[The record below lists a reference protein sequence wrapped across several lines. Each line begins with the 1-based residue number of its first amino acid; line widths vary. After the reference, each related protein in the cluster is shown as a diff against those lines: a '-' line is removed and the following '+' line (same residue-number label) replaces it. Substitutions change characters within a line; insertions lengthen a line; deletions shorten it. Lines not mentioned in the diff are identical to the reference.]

1 MAIRLNSTPAED
13 GYRMPGE
20 FESHDCCWIIWP
32 ERTDNWRL
40 GAKPAEKAFI
50 EVAEA
55 ISKFEPVTMCVSGK
69 QFINARNKLPAKI
82 RVIEVSNNDSW
93 VRDSG
98 PTFLINDKGGLRL
111 VDWDFNAWGGLDEG
125 LYFPWDQDD
134 LIPRKIAELTGA
146 ERYKA
151 PLVMEGGS
159 IHTDG
164 EGTLLATEECL
175 LNPNRNPNLSKQQ
188 IEDYLKKYLSVE
200 KIIWLPKG
208 CYNDET
214 NGHVDNICCFVK
226 PGVVLLLWTEDKNDP
241 QYEISSEA
249 LKILESSTDAR
260 GRNLEVH
267 TIGMPKPVLITAD
280 ECWGVDSVDGTIPRK
295 EGDRLAASY
304 VNFYIANGGI
314 VAPIFG
320 DPADEPAIEKLKQL
334 FPDREVVGIYARE
347 ILLGGG
353 NIHCITQQQPRA

>member
-1 MAIRLNSTPAED
+1 MTIKLNSTPAED
-13 GYRMPGE
+13 GFRMPGE
-20 FESHDCCWIIWP
+20 FEPHDRCWIIWP

-40 GAKPAEKAFI
+40 GAKPAEKAFV

-55 ISKFEPVTMCVSGK
+55 ISKFEPVTMCVSGR
-69 QFINARNKLPAKI
+69 QFINARNKLSKNI
-82 RVIEVSNNDSW
+82 RVLEISNNDSW
-93 VRDSG
+93 IRDSG
-98 PTFLINDKGGLRL
+98 PTFVINDKGNLRL
-111 VDWDFNAWGGLDEG
+111 IDWDFNAWGGLDEG

-134 LIPRKIAELTGA
+134 LIPRKIAELTGVD
-146 ERYKA
+146 RYKA
-151 PLVMEGGS
+151 PIVMEGGS

-164 EGTLLATEECL
+164 EGTLITTEECL

-188 IEDYLKKYLSVE
+188 IEYYLSSYLNVQ
-200 KIIWLPKG
+200 KIIWLPRG

-226 PGVVLLLWTEDKNDP
+226 PGVVLLLWTEDKKDP
-241 QYEISSEA
+241 QYELSGGA
-249 LKILESSTDAR
+249 RKILEKSIDAR
-260 GRNLEVH
+260 GRKLEVH
-267 TIGMPKPVLITAD
+267 TIEMPKPVLITEE
-280 ECWGVDSVDGTIPRK
+280 ECQGVDSVDGTIPRK

-314 VAPIFG
+314 VAPVFD
-320 DPADEPAIEKLKQL
+320 DPADKPALEKLKQL